1 MITPTFSEKQR
12 GHNGESTNVRCEVD
26 KKVWQAFKTLV
37 SLKRL
42 DVGNTLSDIIRTWVI
57 NFGEVKYI
65 CSNCGMSM
73 GKDNCYI
80 IVKNG
85 AYINCCSMRCFDML
99 VDEIKREREEEES
112 RKNADLE
119 VLSQN
124 VEEENL

>member
-1 MITPTFSEKQR
+1 MFWRINKMATPIFSQKQR
-12 GHNGESTNVRCEVD
+12 EYNGESVNVRCEVD

-42 DVGNTLSDIIRTWVI
+42 DIGDVLSDIVRAWVI

-65 CSNCGMSM
+65 CSNCGMMM

-85 AYINCCSMRCFDML
+85 AYINCCSMRCFDRL
-99 VDEIKREREEEES
+99 CEEIKDEHEREESE
-112 RKNADLE
+112 RLDA
-119 VLSQN
+119 LS
-124 VEEENL
+124 EL